1 MITGATRGIGLAIAV
16 ELATAGASIA
26 LNHHPSMR
34 EEEIKVAEETMAS
47 LGATWMH
54 VIANVGEGAQARQAV
69 QQIQDRFGRLDVLV
83 NNAGITR
90 DKTLRKL
97 TDEDWLEVINNNL
110 NSVFF
115 CTSAVVP
122 GMIERQFGRIVSIS
136 SVVAQTGNFGQ
147 TNYSAAK
154 GGIISFTKS
163 AALELA
169 RHNITVNAIAP
180 GFTDTGMLS
189 TIPEDVRDQIRAKI
203 PLGRFAKPREIARA
217 VLFLVSD
224 GDYITG
230 QQLNV
235 NGGLYM

>member
-1 MITGATRGIGLAIAV
+1 
-16 ELATAGASIA
+16 
-26 LNHHPSMR
+26 MR
-34 EEEIKVAEETMAS
+34 EEEIQGAEKAMAE
-47 LGATWMH
+47 LGATYMH

-69 QQIQDRFGRLDVLV
+69 QQVQERFGRLDILV

-169 RHNITVNAIAP
+169 RHNVTVNAIAP